1 MANTLGHILLWWL
14 AVQAICLVT
23 LPLTWLLFRH
33 MPLAGYPFAKT
44 FGLLL
49 FGFAGWF
56 LMSLRILPNTLWAL
70 IVVLILLGSLS
81 AVVVRRLHWRLG
93 PWREAVGHQIYVV
106 EVLFLVLLGGYALLR
121 QYAPEVLGTEKF
133 MDFMM
138 LNSILQSSSLPPHD
152 AWAAGLTIN
161 YYYFG
166 YLMVA
171 FLTRLTG
178 IPTAITFNL
187 ALGLF
192 FALSGLGAY
201 GIGYS
206 LVKRFQAAGGITE
219 PQTARFTFTTNPVR
233 LLWRAVVWITTPRG
247 TSTGLFSV
255 FLLLFIGNLFTIW
268 KALTEP
274 EILSQGFWFGVGWN
288 ASRVVQRVEGE
299 TLLDYTINEF
309 PAFSFILG
317 DMHPHVMAL
326 PFALLAIFTAYTWYA
341 QPDYERQPLSFPL
354 SRESILATLALPHVS
369 RVVLS
374 SIVFGGLYFLN
385 SWDFPT
391 YFLLFALCVLLSLKI
406 HGNLAQ
412 WKNALVWVG
421 ATGVLALL
429 LFAPFYLT
437 FDPPT
442 QGIGLVPYR
451 TNLGQFFTMY
461 GIFLVP
467 MGVLLIILGIQASL
481 RHVVP
486 EVADQTTQSRGRKAR
501 QKRRRAD
508 GGPTVPAEEEPKP
521 KERWEIYRPVALLI
535 LGWVAV
541 TVLLARFIDTAA
553 LAIIALSIVVGLAL
567 LLSWR
572 EYQEPLP
579 IICAVVGLAALLVL
593 ISDVI
598 YVKDFY
604 GPPNMRMNT
613 VFKLYFQVWTLL
625 APVMAF
631 AIYYAIIWLR
641 ERQRPLSWVFRIATI
656 LLVLSGLYYSLLTA
670 PIFASFQREPPTLDG
685 TKYYARDHPD
695 EVAAIA
701 WLQENA
707 PSDSVVVEAMGQ
719 EYSQYSRVSAFTG
732 LQTVMGWRQHEN
744 FWRNDYKL
752 VLERENDLQLFYVTA
767 PKEAAI
773 LVLRKYD
780 ADYIFVGDWERKLYG
795 EGVDHLLDWFPVVYQ
810 SGNVFVLKADVN

>member
-1 MANTLGHILLWWL
+1 MTTLGYILLWWL
-14 AVQAICLVT
+14 ALQVISLVT

-49 FGFAGWF
+49 FGFAGWL

-70 IVVLILLGSLS
+70 IVVLILLGALS
-81 AVVVRRLHWRLG
+81 AVTVRRLGLRLKDL
-93 PWREAVGHQIYVV
+93 RDAVGHQVYVV
-106 EVLFLVLLGGYALLR
+106 EVLFLVLLTGYAVLR
-121 QYAPEVLGTEKF
+121 QYAPELMGTEKF

-152 AWAAGLTIN
+152 AWAAGLNIN

-178 IPTAITFNL
+178 IPAAITYNL
-187 ALGLF
+187 ALALF

-206 LVKRFQAAGGITE
+206 LVKRFQAAGGIIE
-219 PQTARFTFTTNPVR
+219 PR
-233 LLWRAVVWITTPRG
+233 RG
-247 TSTGLFSV
+247 TLTGLFAV

-274 EILSQGFWFGVGWN
+274 EILRQGFWFGVGWN
-288 ASRVVQRVEGE
+288 ATRVIQRVEGD

-326 PFALLAIFTAYTWYA
+326 PFALLAIFTALTWYA
-341 QPDYERQPLSFPL
+341 NPDYPSIPLSFPRM
-354 SRESILATLALPHVS
+354 RESILTILTVPRVC

-374 SIVFGGLYFLN
+374 AIIFGGLYFLN

-391 YFLLFALCVLLSLKI
+391 YFLLLAVFALLSLRV
-406 HGNLAQ
+406 HGEWHQ
-412 WKNALVWVG
+412 WKNALIWLG
-421 ATGVLALL
+421 ITGFLALL
-429 LFAPFYLT
+429 LYTPFHLT
-437 FDPPT
+437 FDPPA

-451 TNLGQFFTMY
+451 SNLGQFFTVY

-467 MGVLLIILGIQASL
+467 LGVLLTIIGIQTTL
-481 RHVVP
+481 RHIVP
-486 EVADQTTQSRGRKAR
+486 ETAAPSSQPRGRKAR
-501 QKRRRAD
+501 QQRRRAGSSAD
-508 GGPTVPAEEEPKP
+508 QPAPQQEA
-521 KERWEIYRPVALLI
+521 KERWEVYRPYVVGILAWVALTL
-535 LGWVAV
+535 LVAR
-541 TVLLARFIDTAA
+541 LLDTAA
-553 LAIIALSIVVGLAL
+553 LAIIALSLVAGIGVL
-567 LLSWR
+567 LWWR
-572 EYQEPLP
+572 DYSEPLP
-579 IICAVVGLAALLVL
+579 LVLGVVGLAAFLVFASE
-593 ISDVI
+593 IF

-613 VFKLYFQVWTLL
+613 VFKLYFQIWTLL
-625 APVMAF
+625 APMMAF
-631 AIYYAIIWLR
+631 GIYYARIWLR
-641 ERQRPLSWVFRIATI
+641 QRQRPLSWLFRFATI
-656 LLVLSGLYYSLLTA
+656 LLVLSGFYYSALTA

-685 TKYYARDHPD
+685 TKFYARDHAD

-707 PSDSVVVEAMGQ
+707 ASDSVVVEASGQ
-719 EYSQYSRVSAFTG
+719 EYSLYSRVATFTG
-732 LQTVMGWRQHEN
+732 LQTVLGWRQHEN
-744 FWRNDYKL
+744 LWRNDFAL
-752 VLERENDLQLFYVTA
+752 VMERENDLQQLYVTA
-767 PKEAAI
+767 PREGAAA
-773 LVLRKYD
+773 LLRKYD
-780 ADYIFVGDWERKLYG
+780 ADYIFIGDWERQLYG
-795 EGVDHLLDWFPVVYQ
+795 QDVDHLLNWFPVVFQ
-810 SGNVFVLKADVN
+810 SGNVYVLKANAS

>member
-1 MANTLGHILLWWL
+1 MTTLGYIALWWL
-14 AVQAICLVT
+14 AVQAISLVT

-44 FGLLL
+44 CGILL
-49 FGFAGWF
+49 FGFAGWL

-70 IVVLILLGSLS
+70 IVVLILLGALS
-81 AVVVRRLHWRLG
+81 AVTVRHFRWRLKDV
-93 PWREAVGHQIYVV
+93 RAAVGHQIYVV
-106 EVLFLVLLGGYALLR
+106 EILFLVLLTGYAVLR
-121 QYAPEVLGTEKF
+121 QYAPELMGTEKF

-138 LNSILQSSSLPPHD
+138 LNSILQSSSFPPHD

-178 IPTAITFNL
+178 IPSGITYNL
-187 ALGLF
+187 ALALF

-206 LVKRFQAAGGITE
+206 LVKRFQAAGGIIE
-219 PQTARFTFTTNPVR
+219 PR
-233 LLWRAVVWITTPRG
+233 RG
-247 TSTGLFSV
+247 TLTGLFAV

-274 EILSQGFWFGVGWN
+274 EILRQGFWFGVGWN
-288 ASRVVQRVEGE
+288 ATRVVQRVEGD

-326 PFALLAIFTAYTWYA
+326 PFALLAIFTALTWYA
-341 QPDYERQPLSFPL
+341 NPDYPPIPPSFPRT
-354 SRESILATLALPHVS
+354 RESILMMLSHPHVR

-374 SIVFGGLYFLN
+374 AVIFGGLYFLN

-391 YFLLFALCVLLSLKI
+391 YFLLLVVCVLLSLRVHGKI
-406 HGNLAQ
+406 EQ
-412 WKNALVWVG
+412 WKDALIWVG
-421 ATGVLALL
+421 ATGFLALL
-429 LFAPFYLT
+429 LYVPFYLT

-451 TNLGQFFTMY
+451 TNLGQFFTVY

-467 MGVLLIILGIQASL
+467 LGVLLTVIGIQASL
-481 RHVVP
+481 RRVIP
-486 EVADQTTQSRGRKAR
+486 ESAEPKSHSRGRKAR
-501 QKRRRAD
+501 QQRRRAD
-508 GGPTVPAEEEPKP
+508 GGTDQPVPETEP
-521 KERWEIYRPVALLI
+521 KERWEVYRPYVVGI
-535 LGWVAV
+535 LAWVAV
-541 TVLLARFIDTAA
+541 TLLLARLLDTAA
-553 LAIIALSIVVGLAL
+553 LAIIALSLIAGIGIL
-567 LLSWR
+567 LWWR
-572 EYQEPLP
+572 DYTEPLP
-579 IICAVVGLAALLVL
+579 LVLGVVGLAALLVFASE
-593 ISDVI
+593 IF

-631 AIYYAIIWLR
+631 AIYYARIWLR
-641 ERQRPLSWVFRIATI
+641 QRQRPLSWVFRAATI
-656 LLVLSGLYYSLLTA
+656 VLVLSGFYYSALTA

-685 TKYYARDHPD
+685 TKFYARDHAD

-707 PSDSVVVEAMGQ
+707 ASDSVVVEASGQ
-719 EYSQYSRVSAFTG
+719 EYSLYSRVAAFTG
-732 LQTVMGWRQHEN
+732 LQTVLGWRQHEHL
-744 FWRNDYKL
+744 WRDDFAL
-752 VLERENDLQLFYVTA
+752 VMERENDLQQFYVTA
-767 PKEAAI
+767 PREGAAA
-773 LVLRKYD
+773 LLRKYD
-780 ADYIFVGDWERKLYG
+780 ADYIFIGDWERQLYG
-795 EGVDHLLDWFPVVYQ
+795 QDVDHLLDWFPVVFQ
-810 SGNVFVLKADVN
+810 SGNVYVLKANAS

>member
-1 MANTLGHILLWWL
+1 
-14 AVQAICLVT
+14 
-23 LPLTWLLFRH
+23 

-44 FGLLL
+44 FGILL
-49 FGFAGWF
+49 FGFIGWL

-70 IVVLILLGSLS
+70 VVVLILLGALS
-81 AVVVRRLHWRLG
+81 AVTVRHFRLRLRDV
-93 PWREAVGHQIYVV
+93 REAVGHQIYVV
-106 EVLFLVLLGGYALLR
+106 EILFLVLLTGYAVLR
-121 QYAPEVLGTEKF
+121 QYAPELMGTEKF

-178 IPTAITFNL
+178 IPSGITYNL

-206 LVKRFQAAGGITE
+206 LIKRFQAAGGIIE
-219 PQTARFTFTTNPVR
+219 PR
-233 LLWRAVVWITTPRG
+233 RG
-247 TSTGLFSV
+247 TLTGLFAV

-268 KALTEP
+268 KAITEP
-274 EILSQGFWFGVGWN
+274 EILRQGFWFGVGWN
-288 ASRVVQRVEGE
+288 ATRVIQRVEGD

-326 PFALLAIFTAYTWYA
+326 PFALLAIFTALTWYA
-341 QPDYERQPLSFPL
+341 KPDYPPIPLSFPRT
-354 SRESILATLALPHVS
+354 RESILTMLSLPQVR

-374 SIVFGGLYFLN
+374 AIIFGGLYFLN

-391 YFLLFALCVLLSLKI
+391 YFLLLTLFVLLSLRVHNKI
-406 HGNLAQ
+406 AQ
-412 WKNALVWVG
+412 WKDALIWVGVTGLLALV
-421 ATGVLALL
+421 LY
-429 LFAPFYLT
+429 APFYLT
-437 FDPPT
+437 FDPPA

-451 TNLGQFFTMY
+451 TNLGQFFTVY

-467 MGVLLIILGIQASL
+467 LGVLLTIIGIQASL
-481 RHVVP
+481 RRIILESAEP
-486 EVADQTTQSRGRKAR
+486 KSRSRGRKAR
-501 QKRRRAD
+501 QQQRRAD
-508 GGPTVPAEEEPKP
+508 PGTDQPVPETEP
-521 KERWEIYRPVALLI
+521 KERWEVYRPYVVGIVA
-535 LGWVAV
+535 WVAV
-541 TVLLARFIDTAA
+541 TLLLARLLDTVA
-553 LAIIALSIVVGLAL
+553 LAIIALSLAAGIGIL
-567 LLSWR
+567 LWR
-572 EYQEPLP
+572 RDHSEPMPLVLG
-579 IICAVVGLAALLVL
+579 VVGLAALLVFASE
-593 ISDVI
+593 IV

-613 VFKLYFQVWTLL
+613 IFKLYFQIWTLL

-631 AIYYAIIWLR
+631 GIYYVRIWLR
-641 ERQRPLSWVFRIATI
+641 QRQRPLSWVFRAATI
-656 LLVLSGLYYSLLTA
+656 LLVLSGFYYSALTA

-685 TKYYARDHPD
+685 TKFYARDHAD

-707 PSDSVVVEAMGQ
+707 ASDSVVVEASGQ
-719 EYSQYSRVSAFTG
+719 EYSLYSRVAAFTG
-732 LQTVMGWRQHEN
+732 LQTVLGWRQHEHL
-744 FWRNDYKL
+744 WRDDFAL
-752 VLERENDLQLFYVTA
+752 VMEREDDLQQFYVTA
-767 PKEAAI
+767 PREGAVA
-773 LVLRKYD
+773 LLRKYD
-780 ADYIFVGDWERKLYG
+780 ADYIFIGDWERQLYG
-795 EGVDHLLDWFPVVYQ
+795 QDVDHLLDWFPVVFQ
-810 SGNVFVLKADVN
+810 SGNVYVLKANAN

>member
-1 MANTLGHILLWWL
+1 MTTLGYILLWWL
-14 AVQAICLVT
+14 VVQAISLVT

-49 FGFAGWF
+49 FGFVGWL

-70 IVVLILLGSLS
+70 IVVLVLLGALS
-81 AVVVRRLHWRLG
+81 AVTVRRFHLRLKTM
-93 PWREAVGHQIYVV
+93 REAVGHQLYVV
-106 EVLFLVLLGGYALLR
+106 EVLFLVLLTAYAVLR
-121 QYAPEVLGTEKF
+121 QYAPELMGTEKF

-178 IPTAITFNL
+178 IPSGITYNL
-187 ALGLF
+187 ALALF

-206 LVKRFQAAGGITE
+206 LVKRFQAAGGIIE
-219 PQTARFTFTTNPVR
+219 PR
-233 LLWRAVVWITTPRG
+233 RG
-247 TSTGLFSV
+247 TLTGLFAV

-268 KALTEP
+268 KALSDP
-274 EILSQGFWFGVGWN
+274 EILRQGFWFGVGWN
-288 ASRVVQRVEGE
+288 ATRVIQRVEGD

-326 PFALLAIFTAYTWYA
+326 PFALLAIFTALTWYA
-341 QPDYERQPLSFPL
+341 NPDYPPLPPSFP
-354 SRESILATLALPHVS
+354 REWKSILPILTLARVS

-374 SIVFGGLYFLN
+374 AVIFGGLYFLN

-391 YFLLFALCVLLSLKI
+391 YFLLLAVFVLLSLRV
-406 HGNLAQ
+406 HDMWRQ
-412 WKNALVWVG
+412 WKDALIWLG
-421 ATGVLALL
+421 ATGFLALL
-429 LFAPFYLT
+429 LYAPFYLT
-437 FDPPT
+437 FGPPA

-451 TNLGQFFTMY
+451 SDLGQFFTMF

-467 MGVLLIILGIQASL
+467 LGVLLTIVGIQTSL
-481 RHVVP
+481 RHIVP
-486 EVADQTTQSRGRKAR
+486 EAAEPQSQTRGRKAR
-501 QKRRRAD
+501 QQRRRAD
-508 GGPTVPAEEEPKP
+508 GGSAQPATAEPEP
-521 KERWEIYRPVALLI
+521 KERRKSYQPYVVWI
-535 LGWVAV
+535 LVCWVVV
-541 TVLLARFIDTAA
+541 TLLLARLFDTAA
-553 LAIIALSIVVGLAL
+553 LAIIALSLVIGVGIL
-567 LLSWR
+567 LWWRDYSEPIPLILS
-572 EYQEPLP
+572 
-579 IICAVVGLAALLVL
+579 VVGLAALLVFASE
-593 ISDVI
+593 IF

-613 VFKLYFQVWTLL
+613 VFKLYFQTWTLL

-631 AIYYAIIWLR
+631 AIYYTRIWLR
-641 ERQRPLSWVFRIATI
+641 QRQRPLSWVFRAATI
-656 LLVLSGLYYSLLTA
+656 LLVLSGFYYSALTA

-685 TKYYARDHPD
+685 TKFYARDHAD

-701 WLQENA
+701 WLQANA
-707 PSDSVVVEAMGQ
+707 ASDSVVIEASGQ
-719 EYSQYSRVSAFTG
+719 EYSLYSRVAAFTG
-732 LQTVMGWRQHEN
+732 LQTVLGWRQHEN
-744 FWRNDYKL
+744 LWRNDFGL
-752 VLERENDLQLFYVTA
+752 VLERESDLQQFYVNA
-767 PKEAAI
+767 GREDANA
-773 LVLRKYD
+773 LLRKYG
-780 ADYIFVGDWERKLYG
+780 ADYIFVGDWERQLYG
-795 EGVDHLLDWFPVVYQ
+795 QDVDHLLNWFPVVFQ
-810 SGNVFVLKADVN
+810 SGNVYVLKANGS

>member
-1 MANTLGHILLWWL
+1 MTTVGYIALWWL
-14 AVQAICLVT
+14 AVQAISLVT

-44 FGLLL
+44 FGILL
-49 FGFAGWF
+49 FGFIGWL

-70 IVVLILLGSLS
+70 VVVLILLGALS
-81 AVVVRRLHWRLG
+81 AVTVRHFRLRLRDV
-93 PWREAVGHQIYVV
+93 REAVGHQIYVV
-106 EVLFLVLLGGYALLR
+106 EILFLVLLTGYAVLR
-121 QYAPEVLGTEKF
+121 QYAPELMGTEKF

-178 IPTAITFNL
+178 IPSGITYNL

-206 LVKRFQAAGGITE
+206 LIKRFQAAGGIIE
-219 PQTARFTFTTNPVR
+219 PR
-233 LLWRAVVWITTPRG
+233 RG
-247 TSTGLFSV
+247 TLTGLFAV

-268 KALTEP
+268 KAITEP
-274 EILSQGFWFGVGWN
+274 EILRQGFWFGVGWN
-288 ASRVVQRVEGE
+288 ATRVIQRVEGD

-326 PFALLAIFTAYTWYA
+326 PFALLAIFTALTWYA
-341 QPDYERQPLSFPL
+341 KPDYPPIPLSFPRT
-354 SRESILATLALPHVS
+354 RESILTMLSLPQVR

-374 SIVFGGLYFLN
+374 AIIFGGLYFLN

-391 YFLLFALCVLLSLKI
+391 YFLLLTLFVLLSLRVHNKI
-406 HGNLAQ
+406 AQ
-412 WKNALVWVG
+412 WKDALIWVGVTGLLALV
-421 ATGVLALL
+421 LY
-429 LFAPFYLT
+429 APFYLT
-437 FDPPT
+437 FDPPA

-451 TNLGQFFTMY
+451 TNLGQFFTVY

-467 MGVLLIILGIQASL
+467 LGVLLTIIGIQASL
-481 RHVVP
+481 RRIILESAEP
-486 EVADQTTQSRGRKAR
+486 KSRSRGRKAR
-501 QKRRRAD
+501 QQQRRAD
-508 GGPTVPAEEEPKP
+508 PGTDQPVPETEP
-521 KERWEIYRPVALLI
+521 KERWEVYRPYVVGIVA
-535 LGWVAV
+535 WVAV
-541 TVLLARFIDTAA
+541 TLLLARLLDTVA
-553 LAIIALSIVVGLAL
+553 LAIIALSLAAGIGIL
-567 LLSWR
+567 LWR
-572 EYQEPLP
+572 RDHSEPMPLVLG
-579 IICAVVGLAALLVL
+579 VVGLAALLVFASE
-593 ISDVI
+593 IV

-613 VFKLYFQVWTLL
+613 IFKLYFQIWTLL

-631 AIYYAIIWLR
+631 GIYYVRIWLR
-641 ERQRPLSWVFRIATI
+641 QRQRPLSWVFRAATI
-656 LLVLSGLYYSLLTA
+656 LLVLSGFYYSALTA

-685 TKYYARDHPD
+685 TKFYARDHAD

-707 PSDSVVVEAMGQ
+707 ASDSVVVEASGQ
-719 EYSQYSRVSAFTG
+719 EYSLYSRVAAFTG
-732 LQTVMGWRQHEN
+732 LQTVLGWRQHEHL
-744 FWRNDYKL
+744 WRDDFAL
-752 VLERENDLQLFYVTA
+752 VMEREDDLQQFYVTA
-767 PKEAAI
+767 PREGAVA
-773 LVLRKYD
+773 LLRKYD
-780 ADYIFVGDWERKLYG
+780 ADYIFIGDWERQLYG
-795 EGVDHLLDWFPVVYQ
+795 QDVDHLLDWFPVVFQ
-810 SGNVFVLKADVN
+810 SGNVYVLKANAN

>member
-1 MANTLGHILLWWL
+1 MTTLGYILLWWL
-14 AVQAICLVT
+14 AAQAISLVT

-49 FGFAGWF
+49 FGFAGWL

-70 IVVLILLGSLS
+70 IVVLILLGALS
-81 AVVVRRLHWRLG
+81 AITVRHFRLRWKDV
-93 PWREAVGHQIYVV
+93 REAVGHQLYVV
-106 EVLFLVLLGGYALLR
+106 EVLFLVLLAAYAVLR
-121 QYAPEVLGTEKF
+121 QYAPELMGTEKF

-138 LNSILQSSSLPPHD
+138 VNSILQSSSLPPHD

-178 IPTAITFNL
+178 IPSAITYNL
-187 ALGLF
+187 ALALF

-206 LVKRFQAAGGITE
+206 LVKRFQAAGGIIE
-219 PQTARFTFTTNPVR
+219 RR
-233 LLWRAVVWITTPRG
+233 RG
-247 TSTGLFSV
+247 TLTGLFAM

-268 KALTEP
+268 KALTDP
-274 EILSQGFWFGVGWN
+274 EILRQGFWFGVGWN
-288 ASRVVQRVEGE
+288 ATRVVQRVEGD

-326 PFALLAIFTAYTWYA
+326 PFALLAIFTALTWYA
-341 QPDYERQPLSFPL
+341 KPDYPPIPPSFPRK
-354 SRESILATLALPHVS
+354 RESILTLLTHPQVS

-374 SIVFGGLYFLN
+374 AVIFGGLYFLN

-391 YFLLFALCVLLSLKI
+391 YFMLLAVCVLLSLQVHGKI
-406 HGNLAQ
+406 AQ
-412 WKNALVWVG
+412 WKDAFVWVG

-429 LFAPFYLT
+429 LYAPFHLT
-437 FDPPT
+437 FDPPA
-442 QGIGLVPYR
+442 QGIGFVPFR
-451 TNLGQFFTMY
+451 TNVGQFFTAF
-461 GIFLVP
+461 GIFLLP
-467 MGVLLIILGIQASL
+467 LGVLLAILGIQTAT

-486 EVADQTTQSRGRKAR
+486 EKSEPQHQTRGRKAR
-501 QKRRRAD
+501 QQRRRA
-508 GGPTVPAEEEPKP
+508 GGERNQPVAAESVP
-521 KERWEIYRPVALLI
+521 KERWEFSRHCTLSI
-535 LGWVAV
+535 LAWIAATLV
-541 TVLLARFIDTAA
+541 LARFFDTAA
-553 LAIIALSIVVGLAL
+553 LAIMALSLVAGIGIL
-567 LLSWR
+567 LWWR
-572 EYQEPLP
+572 EYSEPIPLVL
-579 IICAVVGLAALLVL
+579 AVVGLAALLVFV
-593 ISDVI
+593 SEVI

-631 AIYYAIIWLR
+631 AIYYARIWLR
-641 ERQRPLSWVFRIATI
+641 RRQRPLSWAFRAGTI
-656 LLVLSGLYYSLLTA
+656 VLVLSGFYYSALTA

-685 TKYYARDHPD
+685 TKFYARDHAD
-695 EVAAIA
+695 ELAAIT

-707 PSDSVVVEAMGQ
+707 ASDSVVVEASGQ
-719 EYSQYSRVSAFTG
+719 EYSLYSRVATFTG
-732 LQTVMGWRQHEN
+732 LQTVLGWRQHEHL
-744 FWRNDYKL
+744 WRNDFGL
-752 VLERENDLQLFYVTA
+752 VREREDDLQQFYVTA
-767 PKEAAI
+767 PRADA
-773 LVLRKYD
+773 LALLRKYD
-780 ADYIFVGDWERKLYG
+780 ADYIFIGDWERQLYG
-795 EGVDHLLDWFPVVYQ
+795 QDVDRLLDWFPVVFQ
-810 SGNVFVLKADVN
+810 SGNVFVLKANVS